1 MLVCLIYS
9 STAVFIYMLLW
20 FVVATI
26 KKDNGIFD
34 VAWGLGFVVLALL
47 NLFLAEKIYFTQLL
61 ITFLISVWAVRLA
74 LHIAYRKRGKKEDF
88 RYAAW
93 REQWGKKAVLKTF
106 VNVAMLQGF
115 FMLIIGLPIIAVNYK
130 PVSNFNIINYIGV
143 VVWIV
148 GFLFEALG
156 DYQLLKFKKDSSN
169 KGEIM
174 TSGLWKYTRHP
185 NYFGEAAM
193 WWGILLI
200 AFSGFY
206 SWMIISPITIT
217 FLLVKVSGVPMLE
230 AKYKDNPKFIE
241 YARKTSNFVPWFPK
255 KTKN

>member
-1 MLVCLIYS
+1 MVNFLIYS
-9 STAVFIYMLLW
+9 SLAVFIYMLLW
-20 FVVATI
+20 FVVAII

-47 NLFLAEKIYFTQLL
+47 NLSLSENIYLTQLL

-74 LHIAYRKRGKKEDF
+74 LHISYRKRGKKEDF

-115 FMLIIGLPIIAVNYK
+115 FMLIIGLPIIVVNYK
-130 PVSNFNIINYIGV
+130 PAPNFNIINYIGV
-143 VVWIV
+143 AVWIV
-148 GFLFEALG
+148 GFLFEAFG
-156 DYQLLKFKKDSSN
+156 DYQLLKFKQDASN
-169 KGEIM
+169 KGKIM

-193 WWGILLI
+193 WWAVFLI
-200 AFSGFY
+200 AFSGSY
-206 SWMIISPITIT
+206 SWMIVSPITIT

-230 AKYKDNPKFIE
+230 AKYKDNPHFIE

-255 KTKN
+255 KN